1 MDIKRW
7 KDNSHWPN
15 IKNVTVSPIK
25 KTTWSSLK
33 EEFGN
38 NFVKLK
44 LSLRPL
50 KYFLMKIH
58 FENGNEVS
66 MLWLFIY
73 QGASKI
79 KNVQMVLWMHR
90 SEKLLWK
97 YQFYINMWHG
107 TSKKLLV
114 FIFLICLPFRF
125 ALDYLLVEGLSRT
138 RSTVDVLKLSG
149 VV

>member
-50 KYFLMKIH
+50 KHFLRKIH

-79 KNVQMVLWMHR
+79 KNVQMV
-90 SEKLLWK
+90 
-97 YQFYINMWHG
+97 FFMWHG

-114 FIFLICLPFRF
+114 FIFLICLPFHF
-125 ALDYLLVEGLSRT
+125 ALDYLLVEWFSRT